1 MSNTEWLWPKRLLR
15 TTTIPLTMQPTVDPQ
30 QSQGGALAGAVRI
43 TRGTRQG
50 WQLTDRSIVW
60 DDGEKEV
67 PASGLSDAEKRDA
80 ALKAALGELPA
91 LHEGAASADIDKLRT
106 ETTRVASGDDID
118 AARRRVAKEIA
129 ALPPTSD
136 ATVSEKR
143 ARSLPP
149 SAEEQLQKLRATGR
163 ALVEAEVTR
172 VEELKQLAIGH
183 NLVVGRDGG
192 RRCRQRA
199 AAAARPHPAGLVGG
213 RARRPQAYCRH
224 VARAEALD
232 RYRSPRC
239 LRSPGTSRS
248 RRTTH

>member
-1 MSNTEWLWPKRLLR
+1 M
-15 TTTIPLTMQPTVDPQ
+15 
-30 QSQGGALAGAVRI
+30 
-43 TRGTRQG
+43 
-50 WQLTDRSIVW
+50 W

-67 PASGLSDAEKRDA
+67 PASGLSDAEKREA
-80 ALKAALGELPA
+80 ALKLALGELPA

-149 SAEEQLQKLRATGR
+149 SAEEQLQKLRAVGR
-163 ALVEAEVTR
+163 QLVEAEVSR

-183 NLVVGRDGG
+183 NLVVGRDGRDVTG
-192 RRCRQRA
+192 NVPQQLHDLILQALSVVERGDLKHTADTLRELKRWTVIGA
-199 AAAARPHPAGLVGG
+199 PHA
-213 RARRPQAYCRH
+213 
-224 VARAEALD
+224 
-232 RYRSPRC
+232 
-239 LRSPGTSRS
+239 
-248 RRTTH
+248 